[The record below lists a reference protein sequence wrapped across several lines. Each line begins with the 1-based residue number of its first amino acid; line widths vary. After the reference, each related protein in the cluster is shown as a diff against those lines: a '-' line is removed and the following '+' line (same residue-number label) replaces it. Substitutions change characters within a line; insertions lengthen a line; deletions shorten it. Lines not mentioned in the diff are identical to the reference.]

1 MTLLSPGALAIV
13 FVVCALW
20 VWLSP
25 RSVAARRTLLAAAIF
40 YFGASTYGLPAAI
53 AAATLARHAE
63 PFRFGGNDG
72 GHGGPTAVV
81 VLGGGHLHVQG
92 LAETM
97 SVMLPAEAAR
107 VLEAARVFHL
117 ARAQWVISS
126 GGAVPGNAPSS
137 VVMRDALVQLG
148 VPSQQILLESS
159 SHDTHDEAVLI
170 APMLRSLGAQRTILV
185 TSSIHMPRSLGAFR
199 AAGVYAVPAP
209 VSEPETVVT
218 RANAWVPSASGL
230 LFSSQL
236 THEFIGLAYYRLRG
250 WWIR

>member
-13 FVVCALW
+13 FAVCAVW

-25 RSVAARRTLLAAAIF
+25 RSVAARRTMLAAAIF
-40 YFGASTYGLPAAI
+40 YFGASTYRVPAAI
-53 AAATLARHAE
+53 AAAPLARHAE
-63 PFRFGGNDG
+63 PFRSDG
-72 GHGGPTAVV
+72 TDDGPTAVV

-126 GGAVPGNAPSS
+126 GGAFPGGAPSS
-137 VVMRDALVQLG
+137 EVMRDALIPLG

-159 SHDTHDEAVLI
+159 SHDTHEEAVLI
-170 APMLRSLGAQRTILV
+170 APMLRSLRARRTILV
-185 TSSIHMPRSLGAFR
+185 TSSIHMPRSRGAVG
-199 AAGVYAVPAP
+199 AAGGPPGPAPGYQPAP
-209 VSEPETVVT
+209 VVP
-218 RANAWVPSASGL
+218 RADAWGPSASGL

-236 THEFIGLAYYRLRG
+236 AHEFIGLAYYRLRG

>member
-1 MTLLSPGALAIV
+1 LTLLSPGALAIV

-25 RSVAARRTLLAAAIF
+25 RSSAARRTMLAAAVF
-40 YFGASTYGLPAAI
+40 YLAASTYRVPAAI
-53 AAATLARHAE
+53 ASLTLARHAD
-63 PFRFGGNDG
+63 PFRSEAVD
-72 GHGGPTAVV
+72 HGPTVITL
-81 VLGGGHLHVQG
+81 LGGGHVHVEG
-92 LAETM
+92 LAGTM

-117 ARAQWVISS
+117 VRAQWVISS
-126 GGAVPGNAPSS
+126 GGALPGNTPSS
-137 VVMRDALVQLG
+137 LVMRDALVQLG

-159 SHDTHDEAVLI
+159 SRDTHEEAVLI
-170 APMLRSLGAQRTILV
+170 APMLRSLGAQRTIVV

-199 AAGVYAVPAP
+199 AAGIRAIPAP
-209 VSEPETVVT
+209 VREPETSVT
-218 RANAWVPSASGL
+218 RAGAWLPSASGL

-236 THEFIGLAYYRLRG
+236 AHEFIGIAYYRARG

>member
-1 MTLLSPGALAIV
+1 LTLLSPGALAIV

-25 RSVAARRTLLAAAIF
+25 HSVAARRTMLAAAIF
-40 YFGASTYGLPAAI
+40 YLGASTYRMPAAI

-63 PFRFGGNDG
+63 PFRSDGNDG
-72 GHGGPTAVV
+72 GSTAVV

-117 ARAQWVISS
+117 TRAQWVISS
-126 GGAVPGNAPSS
+126 GGAFPGGAPSS
-137 VVMRDALVQLG
+137 VVMRDALVPLG
-148 VPSQQILLESS
+148 VPSQRILLESS
-159 SHDTHDEAVLI
+159 SHDTHEEAVFI
-170 APMLRSLGAQRTILV
+170 APMLRSLRAQRTILV

-199 AAGVYAVPAP
+199 AAGVDAVPAP
-209 VSEPETVVT
+209 VSEPETVVK
-218 RANAWVPSASGL
+218 RVDAWLPSASGL

-236 THEFIGLAYYRLRG
+236 AHEFIGLAYYRLRG